1 MSALTPA
8 GLRPVLGL
16 TWHTR
21 KVELVAWV
29 LGVGAVM
36 AGTAASLSATY
47 DTPAK
52 IRTYADSVTGGAL
65 EVINGHV
72 EGIDTLGGVI
82 QDEFGFIASFLLPLL
97 GIALLA
103 RGTRRDEETG
113 RLEITLGGAIDRRSP
128 MVGALV
134 TAILT
139 IGLVVAA
146 FTASLASVGI
156 DLDRAL
162 LYSLSLGTLAFLFTA
177 LAAVASHLVLHT
189 RGVYT
194 LTLGVLVVSY
204 ALRGIGDVTGS
215 WITWLSPLGWA
226 EKAAA
231 FGGMRWWT
239 LALPLVV
246 GLVLIGVAFRLS
258 SYRDLGGA
266 LIPTRAGRVH
276 AGRFLRSMPG
286 LATHQE
292 RGTILAW
299 LAGVLVL
306 AAMFG
311 SLTEQIL
318 DALSGNPDLASALG
332 SGLTISADG
341 IFWLVTLYA
350 AVVVSGLA
358 VHLVSGMRAAETG
371 GRLEHLLAGGI
382 SRTAWFTSYVGL
394 AAVAI
399 VVVSTLGAA
408 MVALTAAAST
418 GDMPRM
424 AATFGAAAAYL
435 PAELALAGVAFAAFG
450 LAPRLL
456 PAVWGVYAVVAFV
469 ALLGDGLKLPG
480 WCKHLAATSWVG
492 SPPTEPAHVSGMVAA
507 GALAVVLTTIGYAG
521 FLRRQVPTG

>member
-162 LYSLSLGTLAFLFTA
+162 LYSLSLGTLRVPLHGARRGGLPPGA
-177 LAAVASHLVLHT
+177 PYPRRLHPHSRCPRRLVRPEGH
-189 RGVYT
+189 R
-194 LTLGVLVVSY
+194 
-204 ALRGIGDVTGS
+204 
-215 WITWLSPLGWA
+215 
-226 EKAAA
+226 
-231 FGGMRWWT
+231 
-239 LALPLVV
+239 
-246 GLVLIGVAFRLS
+246 
-258 SYRDLGGA
+258 
-266 LIPTRAGRVH
+266 
-276 AGRFLRSMPG
+276 
-286 LATHQE
+286 
-292 RGTILAW
+292 
-299 LAGVLVL
+299 
-306 AAMFG
+306 
-311 SLTEQIL
+311 
-318 DALSGNPDLASALG
+318 
-332 SGLTISADG
+332 
-341 IFWLVTLYA
+341 
-350 AVVVSGLA
+350 
-358 VHLVSGMRAAETG
+358 
-371 GRLEHLLAGGI
+371 
-382 SRTAWFTSYVGL
+382 
-394 AAVAI
+394 
-399 VVVSTLGAA
+399 
-408 MVALTAAAST
+408 
-418 GDMPRM
+418 
-424 AATFGAAAAYL
+424 
-435 PAELALAGVAFAAFG
+435 
-450 LAPRLL
+450 
-456 PAVWGVYAVVAFV
+456 
-469 ALLGDGLKLPG
+469 
-480 WCKHLAATSWVG
+480 
-492 SPPTEPAHVSGMVAA
+492 
-507 GALAVVLTTIGYAG
+507 
-521 FLRRQVPTG
+521 